1 MVKMENVMNYNLN
14 HVETMKHEINEYK
27 MMY

>member
-1 MVKMENVMNYNLN
+1 MVKKETVMNCNLN